1 MLVQVVGEEVM
12 VLPKTEIKEEDV
24 VTQVGKKIYKITGY
38 TLIFQPKGRLFKR
51 KLESHSVEI
60 QT

>member
-1 MLVQVVGEEVM
+1 MQVVGEEVM

-38 TLIFQPKGRLFKR
+38 TLIFQP
-51 KLESHSVEI
+51 
-60 QT
+60 